1 MKIVSRLLLLA
12 ILAVSVILA
21 AGCAT
26 TPDESIELSAT
37 IGRDLAVVHEAN
49 RNLAVMHFDHL
60 LADVDRFVDEVYR
73 PYIIRATMEDLDL
86 VGELQLSLAGEH
98 DLDALDILTIY
109 AEETMAQ
116 IDTFRRE
123 MREPIQAQR
132 REVLLSIDAAFQQL
146 QTANAV
152 VTGHLASV
160 AKVHDAQ
167 SETLRYMGLED
178 YRTKIA
184 IGLAGLSDEVGAVL
198 ENARAA
204 DADLDALPG
213 EIRDITDR
221 LP

>member
-1 MKIVSRLLLLA
+1 MKTVSRLFLLA
-12 ILAVSVILA
+12 AFILA

-73 PYIIRATMEDLDL
+73 PYIIQATMEDLDL

-132 REVLLSIDAAFQQL
+132 NQLGHPLSIVHSVCIKQKAR
-146 QTANAV
+146 V
-152 VTGHLASV
+152 VDFVHL
-160 AKVHDAQ
+160 
-167 SETLRYMGLED
+167 RG
-178 YRTKIA
+178 
-184 IGLAGLSDEVGAVL
+184 VGDVGFFP
-198 ENARAA
+198 A
-204 DADLDALPG
+204 DPDG
-213 EIRDITDR
+213 TDR
-221 LP
+221 LSRCNRLTI

>member
-1 MKIVSRLLLLA
+1 MKTLPRLLLLA
-12 ILAVSVILA
+12 ALALA

-26 TPDESIELSAT
+26 VPKESIELSAT
-37 IGRDLAVVHEAN
+37 VGRDLTVVHEAN
-49 RNLAVMHFDHL
+49 RNLALLHFDHL

-73 PYIIRATMEDLDL
+73 PYIIQATMEDLDL
-86 VGELQLSLAGEH
+86 VGEMQLSLAGEH

-123 MREPIQAQR
+123 MRGPIEAQR
-132 REVLLSIDAAFQQL
+132 REVLVSLDEAFQQL

-152 VTGHLASV
+152 VTAHLKSV

-167 SETLRYMGLED
+167 DEMLAQAGLEG
-178 YRTKIA
+178 YREKVA
-184 IGLAGLSDEVGAVL
+184 IGLTGLSDEVNELLAK
-198 ENARAA
+198 ARAA
-204 DADLDALPG
+204 ETDLDTLPD
-213 EIRDITDR
+213 EINAITDR